1 MSTVPEP
8 PRTVA
13 SLQVIEL
20 RQYTLHPGQRDVL
33 IALFERE
40 FVEPQQALGM
50 PVIGSFA
57 DLDDAD
63 RFVWLRGFSDMA
75 SRAPA
80 LAAFYGGPVWQRLR
94 SAANATRVDRD
105 TVLLLRPAFEGSGF
119 ASPAASR
126 RPEAAEHPPAG
137 LVTATICPL
146 AAPAGEDLAA
156 LFERC
161 VLPAWTAAGA
171 EVIACLATESAPNN
185 FPRLPVREGEAVWVW
200 LSRFADPAAQ
210 QRHAEGLAAC
220 DEWCGSHWP
229 AWREHLTAEPQTL
242 RLLPTSGSA
251 LRG

>member
-1 MSTVPEP
+1 MGTVPESS
-8 PRTVA
+8 RTAA
-13 SLQVIEL
+13 SPQVIEL

-50 PVIGSFA
+50 PVIGSFT

-63 RFVWLRGFSDMA
+63 RFVWLRGFSNMA

-80 LAAFYGGPVWQRLR
+80 LEAFYGGPDWQRHR
-94 SAANATRVDRD
+94 SAANATMVDSD
-105 TVLLLRPAFEGSGF
+105 NVLLLRPAFEGGGF
-119 ASPAASR
+119 ANLAASR
-126 RPEAAEHPPAG
+126 LPAADERPPAG

-146 AAPAGEDLAA
+146 VAPPGQDLAA
-156 LFERC
+156 LFEHS

-171 EVIACLATESAPNN
+171 EVIACLATEPAPNN

-220 DEWCGSHWP
+220 DEWRGSLWP
-229 AWREHLTAEPQTL
+229 ALRERLAAEPQTL
-242 RLLPTSGSA
+242 RLLPTPGSA